1 MHNNQN
7 KKLNIYLP
15 RYQLQTLL
23 ISSKTTIMPCEYCN
37 QPYHKLSDCEDP
49 RAVLLANN
57 AITCIN
63 AFPCNFWRQY
73 QELMKHTYPELNI
86 ILHWISDHVDTV
98 SKQSAACKIIAFN
111 FEMAQAIG
119 LTPNDIKV
127 AIISRVKLIDKRAN
141 KNTSPEDFAACID
154 LLDLIRDDNIELEAA
169 SYFKEN
175 VSGHDACMVSNN
187 YQNA

>member
-1 MHNNQN
+1 MNAFYTTYH
-7 KKLNIYLP
+7 
-15 RYQLQTLL
+15 LQITR
-23 ISSKTTIMPCEYCN
+23 ISSKFTIMPCEYCN

-49 RAVLLANN
+49 RAVNLANN
-57 AITCIN
+57 AITRIN

-73 QELMKHTYPELNI
+73 QDLMKHTYPELNI

-119 LTPNDIKV
+119 LSPNDIKV
-127 AIISRVKLIDKRAN
+127 AIISRVKLMEKRAN

-169 SYFKEN
+169 AYFKEN
-175 VSGHDACMVSNN
+175 VCGHEARIVLNN
-187 YQNA
+187 HDQNA

>member
-1 MHNNQN
+1 MKYH
-7 KKLNIYLP
+7 
-15 RYQLQTLL
+15 LQTLL

-49 RAVLLANN
+49 RAVPLANS
-57 AITCIN
+57 AITRIN

-86 ILHWISDHVDTV
+86 VLHWISDHVDSV
-98 SKQSAACKIIAFN
+98 SKQSAACKIVAFN
-111 FEMAQAIG
+111 FEMAQSIG

-127 AIISRVKLIDKRAN
+127 AIISRVKLMDKRAN

-154 LLDLIRDDNIELEAA
+154 LLDLIRDDNIETHAA
-169 SYFKEN
+169 AYFKEN
-175 VSGHDACMVSNN
+175 VSGHEACIVSNN
-187 YQNA
+187 NQNA